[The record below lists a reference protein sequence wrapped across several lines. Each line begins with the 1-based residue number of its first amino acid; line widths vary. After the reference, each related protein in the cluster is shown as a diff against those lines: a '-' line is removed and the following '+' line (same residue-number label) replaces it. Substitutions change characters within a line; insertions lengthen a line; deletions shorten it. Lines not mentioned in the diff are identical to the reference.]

1 MFMDNHDE
9 KVIEYLAQHKNILW
23 TGIIVLIGGLVGL
36 GLTYNPILLPYS
48 FSNIVRLILIFVG
61 VPLLISMIIGV
72 LNTDSEIKDILRK
85 G

>member
-1 MFMDNHDE
+1 MDNHDE